1 LPAEPASRKKMERDS
16 EEIKEPEMDM
26 LSFSTC
32 SSSLKKNL
40 PLFSEEFQGRS
51 GSLLLFIL

>member
-1 LPAEPASRKKMERDS
+1 MERDS
-16 EEIKEPEMDM
+16 KEIKEPEMDM

-32 SSSLKKNL
+32 SSPLKKNL
-40 PLFSEEFQGRS
+40 PLFPEEFQGRS